1 VIDAIVVDD
10 EPHARTLL
18 RVMLAEHPDVDV
30 VGEYGTGTEALAAI
44 RRDAPDLVLLDIQM
58 PGLTGIE
65 VAEAIAQAPDPL
77 PSIVF
82 VTAYDE
88 YAIQAFEIHAVDYL
102 LKPVDPARLERA
114 LERVRARVSAPLA
127 GDQLERLQRMLDA
140 FAARERRTERIA
152 IRVGERT
159 YLQRTDEI
167 EWVEAEGKHM
177 KIHVGGKSYA
187 MRETMRNVETRLD
200 PTRFIRVSRSAMVNL
215 DHVREIQPWFNG
227 DFVLILRSGTE
238 VTTTRAYRDQL
249 REVIARASG

>member
-1 VIDAIVVDD
+1 
-10 EPHARTLL
+10 
-18 RVMLAEHPDVDV
+18 
-30 VGEYGTGTEALAAI
+30 
-44 RRDAPDLVLLDIQM
+44 
-58 PGLTGIE
+58 
-65 VAEAIAQAPDPL
+65 VA
-77 PSIVF
+77 
-82 VTAYDE
+82 
-88 YAIQAFEIHAVDYL
+88 
-102 LKPVDPARLERA
+102 
-114 LERVRARVSAPLA
+114 APLA